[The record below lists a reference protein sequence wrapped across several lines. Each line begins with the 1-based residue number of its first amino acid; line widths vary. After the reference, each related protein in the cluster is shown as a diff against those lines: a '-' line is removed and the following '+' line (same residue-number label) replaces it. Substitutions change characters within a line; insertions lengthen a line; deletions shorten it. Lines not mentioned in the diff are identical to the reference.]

1 MCYPTSVVMLVFMKG
16 VPSSAAVS
24 RGNYRGQGVIIYCC
38 TKSPGHPDY
47 TPVSDWQGL
56 MLLSAIGLPV
66 DITAHVGAALMC
78 LLFLSAIRVV

>member
-24 RGNYRGQGVIIYCC
+24 RGDYRSQGVIIVSCF

-47 TPVSDWQGL
+47 TPVSAWQGL
-56 MLLSAIGLPV
+56 MQEPLLSTIGLPV
-66 DITAHVGAALMC
+66 DITVHVGALS
-78 LLFLSAIRVV
+78 LLLA

>member
-24 RGNYRGQGVIIYCC
+24 RGDYRGQGVIIVSCF
-38 TKSPGHPDY
+38 TKS
-47 TPVSDWQGL
+47 
-56 MLLSAIGLPV
+56 PV
-66 DITAHVGAALMC
+66 DITVHIGATLMC